1 MPCHVARLDVLGF
14 RTVPRDQ
21 WQPFMVGI
29 GHSLVSK
36 RLVPPVPFGNGIAAF
51 LRRHAIAKIR
61 LKVSE
66 HFGERPQCVDIHP
79 GFNRRS
85 AQ

>member
-36 RLVPPVPFGNGIAAF
+36 RLVPPVPFGNGIA
-51 LRRHAIAKIR
+51 KIR